1 MQQSRAGRRRLHR
14 PKPVKRRQVP
24 QERGPG
30 YPVQALWREYHRP
43 LVTFSNLPFS
53 PSLSL
58 CCGNKRTKALNKK
71 EHRDSESPD
80 PEEPF
85 SLTPHT
91 EEKYKKIDEEFDKM
105 MQSYR
110 LSVSTVSCTA
120 TAVLPG
126 LDFTQIR
133 LQTAT
138 QILTEHPTTPH
149 SSPSLTHLC
158 TNNPPLIVCARARM
172 SGRGAQQ
179 SEWRVVT
186 GLRNHS

>member
-110 LSVSTVSCTA
+110 LSVSTVSCTR
-120 TAVLPG
+120 TAVLPDRTG
-126 LDFTQIR
+126 FYPDPVADSNPNTHR
-133 LQTAT
+133 APH
-138 QILTEHPTTPH
+138 HPPLLSISH
-149 SSPSLTHLC
+149 PPLYKQSPSDR
-158 TNNPPLIVCARARM
+158 VCPGKDVGAR
-172 SGRGAQQ
+172 S
-179 SEWRVVT
+179 STV
-186 GLRNHS
+186 